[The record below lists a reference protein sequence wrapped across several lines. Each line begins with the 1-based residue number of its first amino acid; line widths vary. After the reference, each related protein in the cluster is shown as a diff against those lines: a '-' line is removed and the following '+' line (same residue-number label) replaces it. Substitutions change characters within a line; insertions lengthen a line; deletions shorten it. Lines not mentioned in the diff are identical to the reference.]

1 MTKNDDLALS
11 FSLVDIDTNEFAIIE
26 SAHVKEKSV
35 GLSTSVNFGFD
46 PDNHV
51 LGTQVRFQFE
61 QDESP
66 FLIIDATC
74 SFEIANKSWEYMLEE
89 ETNKLIIPE
98 GFASHMAVITVGTVR
113 GVLHEKTK
121 ETAFNKYII
130 PPINL
135 TTIIKEDVVLDLNV
149 NEES

>member
-11 FSLVDIDTNEFAIIE
+11 FSLVDINTNEFAIID
-26 SAHVKEKSV
+26 SAYNKENNV

-46 PDNHV
+46 ADEHV

-61 QDESP
+61 QRESP
-66 FLIIDATC
+66 FLIIDTTC
-74 SFEIANKSWEYMLEE
+74 GFKISDKSWNSMLDK
-89 ETNKLIIPE
+89 ETNQLIIPE

-113 GVLHEKTK
+113 GILHEKTK
-121 ETAFNKYII
+121 ETVFNRYII

-135 TTIIKEDVVLDLNV
+135 TTIIKEDVVLDLNIE
-149 NEES
+149 EES